1 MTLQSYSVLRRYTPP
16 TCTLEIMGKQ
26 SPLSRWAGQ
35 PVLKQLRFQ
44 LKLDDPKLL
53 ADEQMTLQGDRAQL
67 EALHEAVTD
76 YVQSFL
82 EQSSDR
88 LELPLTVPAI
98 GDNPVTLA
106 DFAAGTHQVTS
117 SPNSSGIE
125 LRPRGLLSHELSL
138 GALANSTSGSIVLL
152 STLQLFD
159 LANALDDYATDI
171 VVLPQLHQRSGWMP
185 SYPHWGQM
193 AAAALL
199 VIGVSA
205 SVAKLLDGTYT
216 TISQTNAPMS
226 SQGASSRD
234 QKIATQL
241 PPSVVEK
248 TVPPIA
254 STEKLPPPTIT
265 PTTVPITPG
274 QPTMNAPVQLP
285 VPQNQGVPVSPLQAG
300 QPATIAINPNDTVSD
315 NIATVPGTVVP
326 PAPTIVEPPRVAA
339 KPQQLPTELSGAASR
354 SAGSASRQANDAP
367 NVAALR
373 GGGPAPDSAVSGA
386 AEAADSTA
394 FDTLPQI
401 AEARAYFQERWSP
414 PEGLNQTLEYSLA
427 IAPTGSIQ
435 GITPLGTAA
444 GNYLDR
450 VGVPL
455 VGEPFVSPLPEG
467 RSVKIRLVLSP
478 DGTVQT
484 FPESGN

>member
-16 TCTLEIMGKQ
+16 TCTLEIMGKH

-53 ADEQMTLQGDRAQL
+53 ADEQITLQGDREQL
-67 EALHEAVTD
+67 EALHEVVTD
-76 YVQSFL
+76 YVQKVL

-88 LELPLTVPAI
+88 LELPLIVPVT
-98 GDNPVTLA
+98 GSNTVTLA

-117 SPNSSGIE
+117 SSNAAGIE
-125 LRPRGLLSHELSL
+125 LRPRGLLSHELIL
-138 GALANSTSGSIVLL
+138 GALANSVSGSVVYL

-159 LANALDDYATDI
+159 LANALDDYAADI
-171 VVLPQLHQRSGWMP
+171 VALPQLQHRSGWMP
-185 SYPHWGQM
+185 IYPHWGQI

-205 SVAKLLDGTYT
+205 SVAKLIDGSYT
-216 TISQTNAPMS
+216 TISQTNAPVS
-226 SQGASSRD
+226 SQGASSSD
-234 QKIATQL
+234 QKIATQI
-241 PPSVVEK
+241 PPAVVEK

-254 STEKLPPPTIT
+254 STAKLPPPTIA

-274 QPTMNAPVQLP
+274 QPTINAPAQLP
-285 VPQNQGVPVSPLQAG
+285 GNQGVPVSPIQSG
-300 QPATIAINPNDTVSD
+300 QPATIAINPNDGSSD

-326 PAPTIVEPPRVAA
+326 PAPTIIEPPRVAA
-339 KPQQLPTELSGAASR
+339 KPQKLPTELSGPAGTTA
-354 SAGSASRQANDAP
+354 AGSREAGGAP
-367 NVAALR
+367 NAAALR
-373 GGGPAPDSAVSGA
+373 GGGAGSESAASAAP
-386 AEAADSTA
+386 EAANGTA

-401 AEARAYFQERWSP
+401 AEARTYFQERWSP

-427 IAPTGSIQ
+427 IAADGSIQ
-435 GITPLGTAA
+435 GISPLGTVA

-450 VGVPL
+450 VGMPL
-455 VGEPFVSPLPEG
+455 VGEPFVAPLPEG

-478 DGTVQT
+478 DGNVQT

>member
-16 TCTLEIMGKQ
+16 TCTLELMGKQ

-44 LKLDDPKLL
+44 LKFDDPKLL
-53 ADEQMTLQGDRAQL
+53 ADEQVTLQGDRDQL

-76 YVQSFL
+76 YVQRFL
-82 EQSSDR
+82 EHSSDR
-88 LELPLTVPAI
+88 LELPLTISSTPQ
-98 GDNPVTLA
+98 NTVTLA
-106 DFAAGTHQVTS
+106 DFATGTYRATPAHNVA
-117 SPNSSGIE
+117 GIE
-125 LRPRGLLSHELSL
+125 LQPRGLLSHELIL
-138 GALANSTSGSIVLL
+138 GSLANSTSGQTLHL
-152 STLQLFD
+152 TTLQLFD
-159 LANALDDYATDI
+159 LANALDDYATD
-171 VVLPQLHQRSGWMP
+171 VMALPQLQQAGGRRSH
-185 SYPHWGQM
+185 PHWSQI

-205 SVAKLLDGTYT
+205 SVAKLIDGSYS
-216 TISQTNAPMS
+216 TISQTTAPLS
-226 SQGASSRD
+226 SQGASSQD

-254 STEKLPPPTIT
+254 STAKLPPPTIA

-274 QPTMNAPVQLP
+274 QPTINTPVQIP
-285 VPQNQGVPVSPLQAG
+285 EGQGVPVSPIQPG
-300 QPATIAINPNDTVSD
+300 QPGTIAINPNDAEPSD

-326 PAPTIVEPPRVAA
+326 PAPAIVAPPRTAGGSA
-339 KPQQLPTELSGAASR
+339 RQLPTELADAN
-354 SAGSASRQANDAP
+354 RQASEAPAP
-367 NVAALR
+367 NIAALR
-373 GGGPAPDSAVSGA
+373 GAASSAAGA
-386 AEAADSTA
+386 APATTESANNTA
-394 FDTLPQI
+394 FDTLPQV
-401 AEARAYFQERWSP
+401 AEARTYFQERWSP
-414 PEGLNQTLEYSLA
+414 PEGLNQMLEYSLA
-427 IAPTGSIQ
+427 IAPNGSIQ
-435 GITPLGTAA
+435 GISPLGTAA

-450 VGVPL
+450 VGIPL

-484 FPESGN
+484 FPESSN

>member
-1 MTLQSYSVLRRYTPP
+1 
-16 TCTLEIMGKQ
+16 MGKQ

-53 ADEQMTLQGDRAQL
+53 ADEQIMLQGDREQL
-67 EALHEAVTD
+67 EALHDAVTD
-76 YVQSFL
+76 YVQHFL

-88 LELPLTVPAI
+88 LELPLTAPAATQTT
-98 GDNPVTLA
+98 VTLA
-106 DFAAGTHQVTS
+106 DFAAGTYQATS
-117 SPNSSGIE
+117 SPNAAGIE
-125 LRPRGLLSHELSL
+125 LRSQGLLSHELTL
-138 GALANSTSGSIVLL
+138 GSLANAISGSAIRL
-152 STLQLFD
+152 SSLQLFD
-159 LANALDDYATDI
+159 LANALDDYAADI
-171 VVLPQLHQRSGWMP
+171 VALPQLQQRSGWVP
-185 SYPHWGQM
+185 SYPHWGQI

-205 SVAKLLDGTYT
+205 SVAKLIDGSYT

-226 SQGASSRD
+226 SQGASSSD
-234 QKIATQL
+234 QKIATQI
-241 PPSVVEK
+241 PPAVVEK

-254 STEKLPPPTIT
+254 SSAKLPLPTIA

-274 QPTMNAPVQLP
+274 QPTLNTPVQLP
-285 VPQNQGVPVSPLQAG
+285 KNQGGVPVSPIQGG
-300 QPATIAINPNDTVSD
+300 QPTITINPNADSG

-326 PAPTIVEPPRVAA
+326 PAPTIVEPPKVAVR
-339 KPQQLPTELSGAASR
+339 PQQLPTELSGAASR
-354 SAGSASRQANDAP
+354 TAAAGSRQASEAP

-373 GGGPAPDSAVSGA
+373 GAAPATTADSASVAS
-386 AEAADSTA
+386 AEPANGTA
-394 FDTLPQI
+394 FDSLPQI
-401 AEARAYFQERWSP
+401 AEARTYFQNRWTP

-427 IAPTGSIQ
+427 IAPNGSIQ
-435 GITPLGTAA
+435 GISPLGTAA

-450 VGVPL
+450 VGIPL

-478 DGTVQT
+478 DGSVQT
-484 FPESGN
+484 FPE

>member
-53 ADEQMTLQGDRAQL
+53 ADEQVILRGDREQL
-67 EALHEAVTD
+67 DALHEAVTD
-76 YVQSFL
+76 YVQCFL

-88 LELPLTVPAI
+88 LELPLTVPSTSQ
-98 GDNPVTLA
+98 NTVTLT
-106 DFAAGTHQVTS
+106 DFVAGTYQATS
-117 SPNSSGIE
+117 AANSAAIE
-125 LRPRGLLSHELSL
+125 LRPRGLLSHELILGSL
-138 GALANSTSGSIVLL
+138 TNPISGQSIQL

-159 LANALDDYATDI
+159 LANALDDYATD
-171 VVLPQLHQRSGWMP
+171 VLALPHLQPRSGWMQP
-185 SYPHWGQM
+185 YPHWGQI

-205 SVAKLLDGTYT
+205 SVAKLIDGSYT
-216 TISQTNAPMS
+216 TMSQTTVPSS
-226 SQGASSRD
+226 SQGASSSD

-241 PPSVVEK
+241 PPSVIER

-254 STEKLPPPTIT
+254 STAKLPPPTIT

-274 QPTMNAPVQLP
+274 QPTINTPVQIP
-285 VPQNQGVPVSPLQAG
+285 PNQGVPVSPIQSG
-300 QPATIAINPNDTVSD
+300 QPATIAIRPNTDSSD
-315 NIATVPGTVVP
+315 NIATVPGTAVP
-326 PAPTIVEPPRVAA
+326 PAPTIVAPPAA
-339 KPQQLPTELSGAASR
+339 RPQQLPTELSGVT
-354 SAGSASRQANDAP
+354 RQAGEAP
-367 NVAALR
+367 NAAALR
-373 GGGPAPDSAVSGA
+373 GAASESVTAAAPEPAN
-386 AEAADSTA
+386 STA

-401 AEARAYFQERWSP
+401 AEARTYFQDRWTP

-427 IAPTGSIQ
+427 IAPNGSIQ
-435 GITPLGTAA
+435 GISPLGSAA

-450 VGVPL
+450 MGIPL

-467 RSVKIRLVLSP
+467 RSVKIRLVFSP
-478 DGTVQT
+478 DGSVQT